1 MADPLSLDLRERVL
15 GAIAEGSSRRQ
26 AALRFGV
33 SPASVS
39 RWRTLERDQ
48 GDAKPKAMGGDRR
61 SQRIEAHAELILSLW
76 EATKDTTLE
85 ELRSVLAGQGHSF
98 SYGALWRFFDRRGY
112 TVKKRPRTR
121 ASKSGRMS

>member
-1 MADPLSLDLRERVL
+1 MADPLSQDLRERVL
-15 GAIAEGSSRRQ
+15 GAIAEGSSGRQ

-33 SPASVS
+33 SAASVS
-39 RWRTLERDQ
+39 RWRALERER

-76 EATKDTTLE
+76 EETKDTTLE
-85 ELRSVLAGQGHSF
+85 ELRGALAGQGLSF

-121 ASKSGRMS
+121 ASRSGRTS

>member
-15 GAIAEGSSRRQ
+15 RAIAAGSSGRQ

-33 SPASVS
+33 SAASVS
-39 RWRTLERDQ
+39 RWRALERDQ
-48 GDAKPKAMGGDRR
+48 GDATPKAMGGDRR
-61 SQRIEAHAELILSLW
+61 SHRIEAHADLILALV
-76 EATKDTTLE
+76 EETKDMTLE
-85 ELRSVLAGQGHSF
+85 ELRVVLVGRGLSF

>member
-15 GAIAEGSSRRQ
+15 RAIAAGSSGRQ

-33 SPASVS
+33 SAASVS
-39 RWRTLERDQ
+39 RWRALERDQ
-48 GDAKPKAMGGDRR
+48 GDATPKAMGGDRR
-61 SQRIEAHAELILSLW
+61 SHRIEAHADLIVALM
-76 EATKDTTLE
+76 EETKDMTLE
-85 ELRSVLAGQGHSF
+85 ELRVVLVGRGLSF